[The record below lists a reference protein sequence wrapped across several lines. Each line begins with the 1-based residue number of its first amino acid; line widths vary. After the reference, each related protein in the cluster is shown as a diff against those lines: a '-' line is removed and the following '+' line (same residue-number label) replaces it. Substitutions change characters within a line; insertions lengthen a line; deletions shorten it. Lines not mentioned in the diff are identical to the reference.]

1 MDIDK
6 FIQLYNNYH
15 EDDIIINLKLHI
27 GYNILINFMEHKED
41 NIIDHVKNNKDYYL
55 LLADRYLSV
64 YGDMFNQINE
74 IVYIMFLIICECLVD
89 IKKIIPDID
98 ENITMENL
106 NIEIYYILNIIL
118 VLYKGFIDE
127 EEHYLYIP
135 DKLKLNDET
144 ITWEDLTNNIY
155 KTYNKGLIL
164 DKIGEYRNRVITE
177 LKIDS
182 DEYELNEE
190 LINSLILY
198 FIIIDLK
205 SFEY

>member
-6 FIQLYNNYH
+6 FLELYNNFH
-15 EDDIIINLKLHI
+15 EEDIIINVKLHI
-27 GYNILINFMEHKED
+27 GYNILINFMEHQEE
-41 NIIDHVKNNKDYYL
+41 NIVEHVKNNKEYYL

-74 IVYIMFLIICECLVD
+74 LVYMMFLLICECLVD
-89 IKKIIPDID
+89 VKSIIPDID

-106 NIEIYYILNIIL
+106 NIEIYYILNVIL
-118 VLYKGFIDE
+118 VLYKEFIDDE
-127 EEHYLYIP
+127 ELYLYIP
-135 DKLKLNDET
+135 DKLTFNNET
-144 ITWEDLTNNIY
+144 ITWNQLTDNIY

-164 DKIGEYRNRVITE
+164 DKIGEYRNIINST

-182 DEYELNEE
+182 DEYDLNQE
-190 LINSLILY
+190 LINSLIIY
-198 FIIIDLK
+198 FMVKNLK